1 MFGVSVRSTS
11 AGLSRPGWRCRRS
24 ACPTESWIAS
34 GAAAMSVSIAASMSS
49 MPVSIAASP
58 GMPWSTATSKQRPEV
73 AWKSRLRR
81 YCFTP
86 RDTRGSMLVAGP
98 NLTIDRTLAIGELRP
113 GEVLRFDRVVVTP
126 GGKGLNVARAA
137 RSLGHP
143 ALLVSLLP
151 GRTGE
156 AAAALIADEGVALH
170 AVPCAGEL
178 RSTAVIQERDGRT
191 TVLNE
196 PGPPVGEDEWSA
208 YERALEE
215 RLGGHGVLVCS
226 GSVPPGTPPDAY
238 GRLTALGRAG
248 GVTVLVDAAGETL
261 LRALD
266 AAPDLVAPNLAE
278 AETALGLASGGQ
290 SVLSAADARPR
301 ALAAA
306 EALVRQGARAAVVT
320 ADAEGAAVLGRD
332 EPAEWIA
339 APRVAEVRNP
349 IGAGD
354 VLASALAA
362 GLERGEPLAAAARAG
377 VAAASASV
385 EHPTG
390 GMLDPARA
398 RELEDQIA

>member
-1 MFGVSVRSTS
+1 
-11 AGLSRPGWRCRRS
+11 
-24 ACPTESWIAS
+24 
-34 GAAAMSVSIAASMSS
+34 
-49 MPVSIAASP
+49 
-58 GMPWSTATSKQRPEV
+58 
-73 AWKSRLRR
+73 
-81 YCFTP
+81 
-86 RDTRGSMLVAGP
+86 MLIAGP

-137 RSLGHP
+137 RALGHP
-143 ALLVSLLP
+143 AVLVSLLP

-156 AAAALIADEGVALH
+156 AAAALIADEGVELH
-170 AVPCAGEL
+170 PVPYAGEL

-196 PGPPVGEDEWSA
+196 PGPPVGEPQWTA
-208 YERALEE
+208 YERAVEE

-226 GSVPPGTPPDAY
+226 GSVPPGSPADAY
-238 GRLTALGRAG
+238 GRLAALAAAAG
-248 GVTVLVDAAGETL
+248 ATCLVDAAVETL

-266 AAPDLVAPNLAE
+266 AAPSLVTPNLAE
-278 AETALGLASGGQ
+278 AEDALGLAAGGQ
-290 SVLSAADARPR
+290 AVRSEHDARPR

-306 EALVRQGARAAVVT
+306 EALVRHGAGAAVVT
-320 ADAEGAAVLGRD
+320 ADAEGAAVRGGDGL
-332 EPAEWIA
+332 AEWIP

-362 GLERGEPLAAAARAG
+362 ALERGEPLVIAARAG

-385 EHPTG
+385 ESPTAG
-390 GMLDPARA
+390 ELDPARMHELATAIA
-398 RELEDQIA
+398 RG

>member
-1 MFGVSVRSTS
+1 
-11 AGLSRPGWRCRRS
+11 
-24 ACPTESWIAS
+24 
-34 GAAAMSVSIAASMSS
+34 
-49 MPVSIAASP
+49 
-58 GMPWSTATSKQRPEV
+58 
-73 AWKSRLRR
+73 
-81 YCFTP
+81 
-86 RDTRGSMLVAGP
+86 MLVAGP
-98 NLTIDRTLAIGELRP
+98 NLTIDRTLGIAELRP

-137 RSLGHP
+137 RALGHP
-143 ALLVSLLP
+143 AVLVSLLP

-156 AAAALIADEGVALH
+156 AAAALIADEGVELH

-196 PGPPVGEDEWSA
+196 PGPPVGKRDWAA
-208 YERALEE
+208 YERAIEQ
-215 RLGGHGVLVCS
+215 RLGAHGVLVCS
-226 GSVPPGTPPDAY
+226 GSVPPGTPPAAY
-238 GRLTALGRAG
+238 GRLAALAAAARVTA
-248 GVTVLVDAAGETL
+248 LVDAAGETL

-266 AAPDLVAPNLAE
+266 AEPALVTPNLAE
-278 AETALGLASGGQ
+278 AENALGLASGGQ
-290 SVLSAADARPR
+290 AVLSADDAQPR

-306 EALVRQGARAAVVT
+306 EALVRQGARSAMVT
-320 ADAEGAAVLGRD
+320 ADAEGAAVLAAG
-332 EPAEWIA
+332 EPAVWIA

-362 GLERGEPLAAAARAG
+362 ALERGEPLAAAARAG

-398 RELEDQIA
+398 RELAEGMAG